1 MTMKGLFSHT
11 NQVSKQEQISW
22 KNNGKME
29 IRERIIDAQTQN
41 LVPFETDKVIR
52 TGEAG

>member
-1 MTMKGLFSHT
+1 MKGPFSHT

-41 LVPFETDKVIR
+41 LGVLKRKEIEKEYLIK
-52 TGEAG
+52 